1 MTIREFDG
9 LSPRIAEG
17 AYVDPAALLIGDV
30 RVEERAGI
38 YPGAVLRADEST
50 IEIGK
55 GSFVLD
61 LALIEAPSGCPV
73 TIGENTIISHGA
85 MIHGC
90 TIGENCVIGIG
101 AIVLERANVGDGC
114 IIAAGSL
121 VPPRDE
127 DRPGQRV
134 HGHTCEKDEEHDERR
149 FREAEERDKPPED
162 EIGTIPQLSD
172 RTNTQIDLSII
183 IKSGI
188 PGTLFL

>member
-1 MTIREFDG
+1 VFGLTIREFEG

-17 AYVDPAALLIGDV
+17 AYVDPEALLIGDV

-121 VPPRDE
+121 VPPGMKID
-127 DRPGQRV
+127 PGSV
-134 HGHTCEKDEEHDERR
+134 CM
-149 FREAEERDKPPED
+149 
-162 EIGTIPQLSD
+162 
-172 RTNTQIDLSII
+172 
-183 IKSGI
+183 GI
-188 PGTLFL
+188 PAKKMRSTTSDDFAKLKSEINHLKMKSARYRN